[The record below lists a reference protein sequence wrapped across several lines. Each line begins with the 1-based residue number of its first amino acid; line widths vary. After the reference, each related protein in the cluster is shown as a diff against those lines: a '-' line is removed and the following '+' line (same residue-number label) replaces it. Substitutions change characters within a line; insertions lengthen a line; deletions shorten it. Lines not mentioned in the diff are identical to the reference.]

1 MEGFCP
7 DGKNIHQQLFVTFR
21 QRVFSRFLSFK
32 PATIYIFIKT
42 CLITF
47 SFWFGIICRELVSLR
62 LFLLIRSFWRNFAS
76 TALEISATHVKSLFE
91 INMIFNFSA
100 QHNFSLTDKC
110 IVYIH
115 IRYHLPSNKE
125 LFDFVPSSL
134 KFKSSIFLQ
143 ALETM
148 D

>member
-91 INMIFNFSA
+91 INMIFNYFT

-110 IVYIH
+110 IVYIESDL
-115 IRYHLPSNKE
+115 RYHLPSNKE

-134 KFKSSIFLQ
+134 KFKSSIFFK
-143 ALETM
+143 TM